1 MTTPEQYRRKSQI
14 AGGICV
20 ITLFF
25 LMETYSADRKL
36 PNPASVYIWTV
47 LGAVAIIAAG
57 LGIWYRSRAGVR

>member
-25 LMETYSADRKL
+25 LMETYSADQKL
-36 PNPASVYIWTV
+36 PNPASVYIWAV
-47 LGAVAIIAAG
+47 LVLVAVIAAG
-57 LGIWYRSRAGVR
+57 LGVWYRSCAGKA